1 MRFHRRDEYY
11 ASTDDGRFIICRVL
25 VRDRELFEAW
35 RVNEMIGHIEVNGD
49 RSEAWKQAIAL
60 CKNKS

>member
-1 MRFHRRDEYY
+1 MRFHRRGKFY
-11 ASTDDGRFIICRVL
+11 SVSDDGRFIICRVL

-49 RSEAWKQAIAL
+49 RRKHG
-60 CKNKS
+60 NKR